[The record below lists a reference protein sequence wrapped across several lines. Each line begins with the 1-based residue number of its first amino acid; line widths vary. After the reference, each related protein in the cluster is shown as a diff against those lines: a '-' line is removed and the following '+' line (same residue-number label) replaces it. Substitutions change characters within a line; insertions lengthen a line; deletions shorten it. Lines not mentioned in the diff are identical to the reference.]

1 MGLFFSKS
9 DNTESEEV
17 GFLKRW
23 SRWSKNSSKKSQS
36 TKSNDGKTPESTAC
50 YYTKTPTE
58 EKVFLKTK
66 SESIKSQ
73 SNKTDDGEI
82 PVAGGVAVIQT
93 HQKTRTSNFNEDSAG
108 ELPAEEVA
116 ELRTKAEL
124 RVPTQQKA
132 RTSNFRVFGYLSRL
146 WFGSNTTLDTVA
158 SPSHEGKTG
167 NNFNKKNNKI
177 I

>member
-1 MGLFFSKS
+1 MGQFFSKS
-9 DNTESEEV
+9 ADTETEEI

-36 TKSNDGKTPESTAC
+36 TKSNDGKTPVSTVC

-58 EKVFLKTK
+58 EVVSLKTK

-73 SNKTDDGEI
+73 STKTDDGEI
-82 PVAGGVAVIQT
+82 PAAGAGVAVIQT
-93 HQKTRTSNFNEDSAG
+93 HQKTRISNFKEDSSG
-108 ELPAEEVA
+108 EIPAEEVA

-124 RVPTQQKA
+124 RVPTHQKV

-146 WFGSNTTLDTVA
+146 WFGSNTTLDPAA
-158 SPSHEGKTG
+158 SPSHEGKTV
-167 NNFNKKNNKI
+167 NNLTFTV
-177 I
+177 